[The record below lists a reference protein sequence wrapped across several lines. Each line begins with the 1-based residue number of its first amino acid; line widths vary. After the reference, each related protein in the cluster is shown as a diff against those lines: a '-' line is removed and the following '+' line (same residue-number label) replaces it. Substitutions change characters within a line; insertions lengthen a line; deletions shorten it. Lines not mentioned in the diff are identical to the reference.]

1 MDALWQDVRYA
12 VRRLRKHPG
21 VSAAAV
27 LTVGLAI
34 GTATIVFSALDALLL
49 RPPPFRDPTSL
60 IQAEYVLG
68 DGVTTSVSVRRNEVE
83 LWAGQR
89 EIFSAFEGYYLE
101 NLTVLGSGQ
110 TRTITAVRVT
120 DGLMGM
126 LGVDASLGRFIG
138 PGDAGATDQPPAVV
152 ISHGLWQSAL
162 GADPSVVG
170 RVVRLDAVPHT
181 VVGVMP
187 PTFRFPF
194 ATVQAWVGIPSTPV
208 PVNARPAYYR
218 PIGRLADGLT
228 PGLAA
233 ERMNLVLAGHP
244 ELKGPAGRRA
254 NLYRFGSRQVGLR
267 ARQVLWMLFAAA
279 ILLVLVATANVV
291 NLLITEGESH
301 ARQLSVCAALGASLG
316 RLLRGRVMEGI
327 LLTGAGAVCGLWVG
341 WAALPVFV
349 RNAPR
354 ELWVVQINDITIVWR
369 VAVAATL
376 LAVACG
382 IVAAVVSVM
391 RTSVGDPRLLRS
403 GARVQ
408 YGSRGRWIAGAQVA
422 TVTVLL
428 VGAGLLTRSYLHMTR
443 VHPGVDVE
451 RIVAFST
458 EAPTWRR
465 LSDDAVEQLVSRIE
479 EEVAAVPGVERVTT
493 SPDGVPPSVSYNFD
507 IAIEIEGRGVVAAND
522 RELVMTEG
530 YVGTGYL
537 ETLGIPLRS
546 GRGIGAEDRAGAP
559 AVAVINETFARRYWP
574 DGGAIGSR
582 FRTKDNL
589 PGATEWAEW
598 RTVVGVAG
606 DVYQHDALAARPPI
620 GVYYAAAQQSSRRPY
635 RTFIVRAATAS
646 PATLA
651 PALAAAVQRVDPEV
665 PVGEF
670 ETGEE
675 MYAQFFA
682 APRFYSVL
690 TTWMSGLGLLLAV
703 VGVVGLSLVATARR
717 TAEFGVRLAL
727 GAMPGQIA
735 ALVIGQAA
743 TIVGGGIAV
752 GLTGGWFVSRALVGF
767 VTGVSPSDPANLAVS
782 AGLLGG
788 LALLGCWW
796 PARRALRVTPIEA
809 LREE

>member
-60 IQAEYVLG
+60 VQAEYVLE

-83 LWAGQR
+83 FWAGQR
-89 EIFSAFEGYYLE
+89 EIFSAFEGYYLQ

-110 TRTITAVRVT
+110 TRTITAVRVS
-120 DGLMGM
+120 DGLMAM
-126 LGVDASLGRFIG
+126 LGVDASQGRFIG
-138 PGDAGATDQPPAVV
+138 PGDAGTADQPPAVV
-152 ISHGLWQSAL
+152 ISHGLWQSVF
-162 GADPSVVG
+162 GAEPSIIG
-170 RVVRLDAVPHT
+170 RVVRLDSVPHT
-181 VVGVMP
+181 VVGIMR

-194 ATVQAWVGIPSTPV
+194 ATVQAWVAIPPTPV
-208 PVNARPAYYR
+208 PATARPAYYK
-218 PIGRLADGLT
+218 PVGRLVDGLT
-228 PGLAA
+228 PALAA
-233 ERMNLVLAGHP
+233 ERMNVVLAGHP

-254 NLYRFGSRQVGLR
+254 SLYRLGSRQVGPR

-316 RLLRGRVMEGI
+316 RMLRGRVIEGV
-327 LLTGAGAVCGLWVG
+327 LLTGAGAISGLWVG

-369 VAVAATL
+369 VAAAATL
-376 LAVACG
+376 LAVGCG
-382 IVAAVVSVM
+382 VVAAIVSVM
-391 RTSVGDPRLLRS
+391 RTPIGDPRLLRS

-408 YGSRGRWIAGAQVA
+408 HGSRGRWIAGVQLA
-422 TVTVLL
+422 TVTAMLM
-428 VGAGLLTRSYLHMTR
+428 GASLLTRSYLHMTR

-451 RIVAFST
+451 RMVAFST
-458 EAPTWRR
+458 EAPRWRH
-465 LSDDAVEQLVSRIE
+465 LSADAVEQLFLRIE
-479 EEVAAVPGVERVTT
+479 DEVATVPGVERVTT
-493 SPDGVPPSVSYNFD
+493 SPDGVPPSVSYDFD
-507 IAIEIEGRGVVAAND
+507 MAIEIEGRGVVAAND
-522 RELVMTEG
+522 RALVMTVGSVGAG
-530 YVGTGYL
+530 YF

-574 DGGAIGSR
+574 DSGAIGRR
-582 FRTKDNL
+582 FRTKPNL
-589 PGATEWAEW
+589 PGTEWAKW
-598 RTVVGVAG
+598 HVVVDVAG

-620 GVYYAAAQQSSRRPY
+620 GVYYAAAQQSSQRPY
-635 RTFIVRAATAS
+635 RTFIVRAATTS
-646 PATLA
+646 PAMLA

-670 ETGEE
+670 ETGED

-682 APRFYSVL
+682 APRFYSMV
-690 TTWMSGLGLLLAV
+690 TTWMSSLGLLLAV

-727 GAMPGQIA
+727 GALPGQIA
-735 ALVIGQAA
+735 RLVIQQAA
-743 TIVGGGIAV
+743 IIVGGGITV
-752 GLTGGWFVSRALVGF
+752 GLTGGWLVSRALVGL
-767 VTGVSPSDPANLAVS
+767 VTGVSPSDPANLAAS

>member
-60 IQAEYVLG
+60 VQAEYVLE

-83 LWAGQR
+83 FWAGQR
-89 EIFSAFEGYYLE
+89 EIFSAFEGYYLQ

-110 TRTITAVRVT
+110 TRTITAVRVS
-120 DGLMGM
+120 DGLMAM
-126 LGVDASLGRFIG
+126 LGVDASQGRFIG
-138 PGDAGATDQPPAVV
+138 PGDAGTADQPPAVV
-152 ISHGLWQSAL
+152 ISHGLWQSVF
-162 GADPSVVG
+162 GAEPSIIG
-170 RVVRLDAVPHT
+170 RVVRLDSVPHT
-181 VVGVMP
+181 VVGIMR

-194 ATVQAWVGIPSTPV
+194 ATVQAWVAIPPTPV
-208 PVNARPAYYR
+208 PATARPAYYK
-218 PIGRLADGLT
+218 PVGRLVDGLT
-228 PGLAA
+228 PALAA
-233 ERMNLVLAGHP
+233 ERMNVVLAGHP

-254 NLYRFGSRQVGLR
+254 SLYRLGSRQVGPR

-316 RLLRGRVMEGI
+316 RMLRGRVIEGV
-327 LLTGAGAVCGLWVG
+327 LLTGAGAISGLWVG

-369 VAVAATL
+369 VAAAATL
-376 LAVACG
+376 LAVGCG
-382 IVAAVVSVM
+382 VVAAIVSVM
-391 RTSVGDPRLLRS
+391 RTPIGDPRLLRS

-408 YGSRGRWIAGAQVA
+408 HGSRGRWIAGVQLA
-422 TVTVLL
+422 TVTAMLM
-428 VGAGLLTRSYLHMTR
+428 GASLLTRSYLHMTR

-451 RIVAFST
+451 RMVAFST
-458 EAPTWRR
+458 EAPRWRH
-465 LSDDAVEQLVSRIE
+465 LSADAVEQLFLRIE
-479 EEVAAVPGVERVTT
+479 DEVATVPGVERVTT
-493 SPDGVPPSVSYNFD
+493 SPDGVPPSVSYDFD
-507 IAIEIEGRGVVAAND
+507 MAIEIEGRGVVAAND
-522 RELVMTEG
+522 RALVMTVGSVGAG
-530 YVGTGYL
+530 YF

-574 DGGAIGSR
+574 DSGAIGRR
-582 FRTKDNL
+582 FRTKPNL
-589 PGATEWAEW
+589 PGTEWAKW
-598 RTVVGVAG
+598 HVVVDVAG

-620 GVYYAAAQQSSRRPY
+620 GVYYAAAQQSSQRPY
-635 RTFIVRAATAS
+635 RTFIVRAATTS
-646 PATLA
+646 PAMLA

-670 ETGEE
+670 ETGED

-682 APRFYSVL
+682 APRFYSMV
-690 TTWMSGLGLLLAV
+690 TTWMSSLGLLLAV

-727 GAMPGQIA
+727 GALPGQIA
-735 ALVIGQAA
+735 RLVIQQAA
-743 TIVGGGIAV
+743 IIVGGGITV
-752 GLTGGWFVSRALVGF
+752 GLTGGWLVSRALVGL
-767 VTGVSPSDPANLAVS
+767 VTGVSPSDPANLAAS

-796 PARRALRVTPIEA
+796 PARRALRVIPIEA

>member
-1 MDALWQDVRYA
+1 MDAMWQDVRYA

-60 IQAEYVLG
+60 VQAEYALE
-68 DGVTTSVSVRRNEVE
+68 DGVSRSVSVRRNEVE
-83 LWAGQR
+83 FWAGQR

-110 TRTITAVRVT
+110 TRTITAVRVS
-120 DGLMGM
+120 DGLMAM
-126 LGVDASLGRFIG
+126 LGVDAAQGRFIG
-138 PGDAGATDQPPAVV
+138 PGDAGTADQPPAVV
-152 ISHGLWQSAL
+152 ISHGLWQSVFS
-162 GADPSVVG
+162 ADPSIIG
-170 RVVRLDAVPHT
+170 RVVRLDSVPHT
-181 VVGVMP
+181 VVGVMR

-194 ATVQAWVGIPSTPV
+194 ATVQAWVGIPPTPV
-208 PVNARPAYYR
+208 PATASPAHYK
-218 PIGRLADGLT
+218 PVGRLVDGLT
-228 PGLAA
+228 LALAA
-233 ERMNLVLAGHP
+233 ERMNVVVAGHP

-254 NLYRFGSRQVGLR
+254 SLYRLGSRQVGLR

-316 RLLRGRVMEGI
+316 RMLRGRVIEGV
-327 LLTGAGAVCGLWVG
+327 LLTGAGAISGLWVG

-369 VAVAATL
+369 VAAAATL
-376 LAVACG
+376 LAVGCG
-382 IVAAVVSVM
+382 VVAAIVSVM
-391 RTSVGDPRLLRS
+391 RTPIGDPRLLRS

-408 YGSRGRWIAGAQVA
+408 HGSRGRWIAGVQLA
-422 TVTVLL
+422 TVTAMLM
-428 VGAGLLTRSYLHMTR
+428 GASLLTRSYLHMTR

-458 EAPTWRR
+458 EAPTWRH
-465 LSDDAVEQLVSRIE
+465 LSEDAVEQLFSRIE
-479 EEVAAVPGVERVTT
+479 DEVAAVPGVERVTT
-493 SPDGVPPSVSYNFD
+493 SPDGVPPSISYDFD

-522 RELVMTEG
+522 RALVMTVG
-530 YVGTGYL
+530 YVGTGYF

-559 AVAVINETFARRYWP
+559 AAAVINETFARRYWP
-574 DGGAIGSR
+574 DGGAIGRR
-582 FRTKDNL
+582 FRTKPNL
-589 PGATEWAEW
+589 PGTEWAEW
-598 RTVVGVAG
+598 HVVVDVAG

-620 GVYYAAAQQSSRRPY
+620 GVYYAAAQQSPRRPY
-635 RTFIVRAATAS
+635 RTFVVRAATAS

-651 PALAAAVQRVDPEV
+651 PALAAAVHGVDPEV

-682 APRFYSVL
+682 APRFYSIV
-690 TTWMSGLGLLLAV
+690 TTWMSSLGLLLAV

-727 GAMPGQIA
+727 GALPGQIA
-735 ALVIGQAA
+735 RLVIHQAA
-743 TIVGGGIAV
+743 IIVGGGITV
-752 GLTGGWFVSRALVGF
+752 GLTGGWLVSRALVGL
-767 VTGVSPSDPANLAVS
+767 VTGVSPSDPANLAAS